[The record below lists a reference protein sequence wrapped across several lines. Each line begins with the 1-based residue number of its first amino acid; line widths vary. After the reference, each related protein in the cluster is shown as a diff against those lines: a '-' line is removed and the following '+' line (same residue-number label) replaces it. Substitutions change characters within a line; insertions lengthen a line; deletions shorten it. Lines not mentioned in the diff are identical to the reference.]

1 MDIEEEVPEIE
12 DEIKKPEDEG
22 RVPAAEREFEY
33 QREVDAEDL
42 EAPDIFSTYR
52 KETLPIFET
61 RKISNP
67 FKRGKKG
74 QKKIGKLTWEDD
86 VKTIADN
93 IKEQKESEKHPEF
106 SEGDKH
112 QMDHPDTKEYSFY
125 KSLLGFHNKIR
136 GDPQSEEEP
145 VGAQPTGGGRR
156 RSPAAPFK
164 QPKGRKVGQVQSLTG
179 GKKLPFSKK
188 QPKGTVGRGGKGKRE
203 RAQMPSVSPSANPSG
218 AMAGLASE
226 YGKKTRGG
234 QTVLTSGGKP
244 KIEKKPPKRPSKAPQ
259 RGDRYGRSDRAGA
272 QREALKLPMGKDDE
286 AAGGGAMKPKKEI
299 DRKIPRPKKE
309 SKRKERKEAERIQ
322 ARSGAKETG
331 TDKLTEAESKWQKER
346 EKRGRKFI
354 RPSSG
359 SGAPKIAAIKAWYS
373 EIYGI

>member
-22 RVPAAEREFEY
+22 RVPAAERELEY

-42 EAPDIFSTYR
+42 EAPDIFATYR

-67 FKRGKKG
+67 FKRDKKG
-74 QKKIGKLTWEDD
+74 KKKIGKLTWEDD

-106 SEGDKH
+106 SVGEKH

-145 VGAQPTGGGRR
+145 IGAQPTGGGRR

-164 QPKGRKVGQVQSLTG
+164 QPKGRKVGQVQSLVS
-179 GKKLPFSKK
+179 GKKSPFGKRGS
-188 QPKGTVGRGGKGKRE
+188 KGTTGRGAKQRQK
-203 RAQMPSVSPSANPSG
+203 PTVSPSANPSG
-218 AMAGLASE
+218 GMAGLASQYQPKMQVKPNPAGLGQPFKQQVGNQKVPKRAPAKPVKDRSQGE
-226 YGKKTRGG
+226 AQAVKQPTNAGSTGQALQSQNENRKLPDRKSMGKKEWKKYQKKIQQQKRESVGRGSK
-234 QTVLTSGGKP
+234 QNPKPASG
-244 KIEKKPPKRPSKAPQ
+244 ETYRRQQAAEASAKR
-259 RGDRYGRSDRAGA
+259 
-272 QREALKLPMGKDDE
+272 
-286 AAGGGAMKPKKEI
+286 
-299 DRKIPRPKKE
+299 RKIK
-309 SKRKERKEAERIQ
+309 I
-322 ARSGAKETG
+322 
-331 TDKLTEAESKWQKER
+331 
-346 EKRGRKFI
+346 
-354 RPSSG
+354 PSSG